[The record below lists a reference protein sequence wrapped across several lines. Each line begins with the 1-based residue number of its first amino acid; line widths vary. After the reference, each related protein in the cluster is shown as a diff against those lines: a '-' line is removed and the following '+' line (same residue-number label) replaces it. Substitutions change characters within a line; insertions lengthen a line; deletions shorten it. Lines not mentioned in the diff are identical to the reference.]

1 MITRRN
7 TIALAVITAVCFVT
21 AGVLGNHH
29 EGLRQAVADVAWFG
43 FLLGMLLLIDP
54 PEEGL
59 RLFQVRTH
67 LREVSVRELGH
78 HPVWE

>member
-7 TIALAVITAVCFVT
+7 TITLAVITAVCFVT

-43 FLLGMLLLIDP
+43 FLLGMLLLIVV
-54 PEEGL
+54 GVA
-59 RLFQVRTH
+59 RLARWFGARGA
-67 LREVSVRELGH
+67 SAG
-78 HPVWE
+78 

>member
-7 TIALAVITAVCFVT
+7 TIALAVITAVCFAT

-43 FLLGMLLLIDP
+43 FLLGMLLLIVV
-54 PEEGL
+54 GVA
-59 RLFQVRTH
+59 RLARWFGARGA
-67 LREVSVRELGH
+67 SAG
-78 HPVWE
+78 